1 LTDFTTVSVTSS
13 AELAVKKLQKA
24 EIGIYNCKK
33 EGANFIFSV
42 KDKHIKKVFAIFA
55 KPCYNICV
63 YGESRKTALFKR
75 AVARAGLIVGAAA
88 FVAVAWLSESFVFKI
103 NVEGSGSYL
112 SPEVKRIIHSSGAKE
127 FSLCSGFDAPAATG
141 KILALPRVTF
151 CNIQKRGSIL
161 HVDVQVDEEHSGGVS
176 RTPLVSDVDGVI
188 KYVAAICGTAVVGV
202 GDSVKKGDEI
212 IAAYTLVGEQR
223 TDCLAVG
230 YAEVEYTGRAEYPAD
245 CESDENLKNAYS
257 SVLIGA
263 DKIIS
268 RSHTVTPTDGG
279 VVYVIDF
286 TCLHKLS
293 INME

>member
-1 LTDFTTVSVTSS
+1 MTDFTTVSVTSS

-279 VVYVIDF
+279 VVYVKDF
-286 TCLHKLS
+286 TGLHNLS
-293 INME
+293 INIG